1 MHPRMILAIIPTM
14 ENTYSTS
21 NLISLDNGLSSYV
34 SQVKKFPVLTAPDE
48 YMLAKRYQVHGDK
61 EAAHKLVTSHLR
73 LVVKIAYGY
82 KNYGLPVPELIAE
95 GNIGLMQAVKKFDPE
110 KGFRLS
116 TYAMWW
122 IKASIQEYIL
132 RSWSL
137 VKLGTTA
144 AQKKL
149 FFNLRKLK
157 NRILSSDTQYLTDAN
172 IREIARELEV
182 EEHEVVEMDQRMY
195 GADQSLNAKFS
206 EDEDSGEWIDVL
218 ADDVENHETTLGD
231 AEEYN
236 ERKAKFDTVFAT
248 LNEREQEIIRARQ
261 LAENPLTLE
270 DLSQKYG
277 VSRERIRQIEERA
290 LEKLQ
295 AGVQA

>member
-1 MHPRMILAIIPTM
+1 MKKSQ
-14 ENTYSTS
+14 NTNT
-21 NLISLDNGLSSYV
+21 LISLDNGLSSYV
-34 SQVKKFPVLTAPDE
+34 SQVKKFPVLSAEDE
-48 YMLAKRYQVHGDK
+48 YMFAKRYLVHGDK

-122 IKASIQEYIL
+122 IKAAMQEYIL

-157 NRILSSDTQYLTDAN
+157 NRILSSENQYLTDAN
-172 IREIARELEV
+172 IREIAKELHV
-182 EEHEVVEMDQRMY
+182 EEHEVVEMDQRIY
-195 GADQSLNAKFS
+195 GNDQSLNAKFS
-206 EDEDSGEWIDVL
+206 DEDDSGEWIDVL
-218 ADDVENHETTLGD
+218 ADEVETHETTIGD
-231 AEEYN
+231 TQEYN
-236 ERKAKFDTVFAT
+236 ERKAKFDIAFAK
-248 LNEREQEIIRARQ
+248 LNDREQEIISSRQ
-261 LAENPLTLE
+261 LSENPMTLE

-290 LEKLQ
+290 MEKLQ
-295 AGVQA
+295 ANVQSVV